1 MKEKWKG
8 FLIALAVGAVFVLG
22 AVFLNRDTGKEP
34 LRIACDAFTLAAVL
48 LLGFAGL
55 VWSRN
60 EGTFDMVS
68 YGVTRSF
75 KYRYRK
81 MDKAYKESF
90 YDYRKRTHEERKP
103 ATGCLW
109 AGLVYLA
116 VALVLMLIFYVC

>member
-48 LLGFAGL
+48 LLVFAGL

-81 MDKAYKESF
+81 MDKAYKG
-90 YDYRKRTHEERKP
+90 
-103 ATGCLW
+103 A
-109 AGLVYLA
+109 A
-116 VALVLMLIFYVC
+116 

>member
-48 LLGFAGL
+48 LLGFGGR

-60 EGTFDMVS
+60 EGPFGIGS
-68 YGVTRSF
+68 
-75 KYRYRK
+75 
-81 MDKAYKESF
+81 
-90 YDYRKRTHEERKP
+90 
-103 ATGCLW
+103 
-109 AGLVYLA
+109 
-116 VALVLMLIFYVC
+116 